1 MINDAL
7 TRLHGTSANP
17 PVAAPLSALTA
28 STATFS
34 TFYMD
39 LNSPTNVSGG
49 TTTSQR
55 RDIGAGNPLYCVVTC
70 VAATTGTASLSF
82 EIIVS
87 TDTAG
92 STGVVV
98 LGTTG
103 VLLAASLTAG
113 AQFAFPLANQMGVS
127 GSAPR
132 YLQARFTTGAGTAVL
147 GTYFVDIVEDYSDS
161 KKFYGAGF
169 VVS

>member
-28 STATFS
+28 ATSTYS

-39 LNSPTNVSGG
+39 LNSSTNVSGG
-49 TTTSQR
+49 TTTSQS
-55 RDIGAGNPLYCVVTC
+55 RDIGEGNPLYCVVTC

-82 EIIVS
+82 EIIAS

-92 STGVVV
+92 TTGVVV

-103 VLLAASLTAG
+103 VILVANLTAG
-113 AQFAFPLANQMGVS
+113 KQFVFPLGTQMEVS

-132 YLQARFTTGAGTAVL
+132 YLQARFTTGAGAAVL
-147 GTYFVDIVEDYSDS
+147 GTYFVDIVEDYADS
-161 KKFYGAGF
+161 KKFYGGGF
-169 VVS
+169 AVS